1 MKKNLGNKKEQG
13 IARILIYP
21 ERKKYIGVCLDFD
34 IIEEAESKEEA
45 INQIKE
51 ATRGYIINAWKNNLD
66 NSLLNRPA
74 PEKYWR
80 IYQKYSRFIAAKN
93 EGKVK
98 NITPEIKSSSL
109 FSLPISDFM
118 GSRDLCMNN
127 C

>member
-13 IARILIYP
+13 IARILVYP
-21 ERKKYIGVCLDFD
+21 EKNKYIGVCLDFD

-51 ATRGYIINAWKNNLD
+51 ATRGYIINAWKNKLD
-66 NSLLNRPA
+66 DNLLNRRA
-74 PEKYWR
+74 AEKYWKL
-80 IYQKYSRFIAAKN
+80 YEEYNRFIMARN
-93 EGKVK
+93 EDRVK
-98 NITPEIKSSSL
+98 KITPQIQASSL

-118 GSRDLCMNN
+118 GSKDLCLNN